1 MKREL
6 SISNMV
12 HPMTAPAMPNEFKR
26 ARLDLTAVD
35 AEGTF
40 EGYASL
46 FNIEDLARDIVV
58 PGAFRETLS
67 RRGTGGIRMLFQH
80 DPAEP
85 IGIWEQLSEDARG
98 LKVRGRLL
106 LDVRRAREALSL
118 MQAGALEGLSIG
130 FRTEKGVRDA
140 RSGVRRLT
148 KIDLWEISV
157 VTFPMQPGALIST
170 VKSGAATD
178 DAAFREGLGEAAL
191 RLNQLARTPHRK
203 TRTR

>member
-1 MKREL
+1 
-6 SISNMV
+6 
-12 HPMTAPAMPNEFKR
+12 MTAPLMPNEFKR
-26 ARLDLTAVD
+26 APLDHTAVD

-46 FNIEDLARDIVV
+46 FNIVDLAHDIIL
-58 PGAFRETLS
+58 PGAFRDTLAS
-67 RRGTGGIRMLFQH
+67 RGTGGIRMLFEH
-80 DPAEP
+80 DPGEP
-85 IGIWEQLSEDARG
+85 IGIWEHLSEDARG

-106 LDVRRAREALSL
+106 LDVTRAREALAL
-118 MQAGALEGLSIG
+118 MRAGALDGLSIG

-140 RSGVRRLT
+140 RSGIRKLA

-178 DAAFREGLGEAAL
+178 DAAFREGLGEAVL
-191 RLNQLARTPHRK
+191 RMNELSRTTHRK